1 MISFKTPIDVV
12 LFIAEIIACISF
24 ATSGAITALR
34 KKTDLLGVWIL
45 TLIEVFGGGLLRD
58 LILNKGAPHIFW
70 DPEYL
75 WLAALV
81 IAISTVCFVLAC
93 LPKTAKYLEDHRH
106 AFWIY
111 ALDAIGI
118 SVFSVAG
125 AKTAFYALPE
135 EIGAFETYVFC
146 VCLGVI
152 TGVGGG
158 MFRDVFVGEIP
169 SVFKKHFY
177 MMPCIIGTTIYA
189 AFLINDWGDSYGI
202 VGVALS
208 CAVIITL
215 RILATLFQWNL
226 PRAKAFNT
234 IMEEESKNKN

>member
-1 MISFKTPIDVV
+1 MLNFATPIDAV
-12 LFIAEIIACISF
+12 LFGAEIIACISY
-24 ATSGAITALR
+24 ATSGTIKALR
-34 KKTDLLGVWIL
+34 KKADLLGVWIL

-58 LILNKGAPHIFW
+58 LILNKCAPHIFW

-75 WLAALV
+75 WLAALSV
-81 IAISTVCFVLAC
+81 LISTVCFILAC
-93 LPKTAKYLEDHRH
+93 LPKTARYLEDHRH

-125 AKTAFYALPE
+125 AKTAFYSLPDG
-135 EIGAFETYVFC
+135 IGIVETYIFC
-146 VCLGVI
+146 TCLGVI

-177 MMPCIIGTTIYA
+177 MMPCIIGTFVYVV
-189 AFLINDWGDSYGI
+189 FLINNWGDPYGI

-234 IMEEESKNKN
+234 VMEEESKNKN